1 MNIVIAQYYT
11 ENLTHGPYAEVINK
25 KYADEQGYGYFVEK
39 NNDKIWETLKGKT
52 PTWYKPHL
60 ILEIFETLNP
70 DYVLFLDT
78 DAIISDTEGRIEQF
92 IDKEYSFIAAE
103 DNSEHSL
110 MNAGVFLIRN
120 NAWGNKFL
128 KDWITLGETTKPNN
142 VKNLII
148 SEHDK
153 ETEGYFLQRL
163 WMDQTLLTL
172 MYENYE
178 EYRNEMKIISSRSFN
193 WMRYKDDNFI
203 FHAYYYNTIPN
214 RTIDLIHNDIFN
226 IKIELDRDNLSN
238 LATVYHTDKHHGH
251 NYFNEIYQD
260 LFFPI
265 KDTISKFVELGV
277 HEGAS
282 IMIWREFF
290 QNAEI
295 IGLDISADYH
305 KFHDKTRITLE
316 SINSGIKE
324 TLINFA
330 NKHNDLDVFM
340 DDGSHIMD
348 HQQITLA
355 TIFKSVKSGG
365 IYVLEDLHTS
375 VSVKNDPNSIWR
387 SEGGETTTLDMLENF
402 VETGKIVSDFL
413 TEEEC
418 IYLEENIKE
427 CKIYKLQPHWS
438 YTSVIIKK

>member
-1 MNIVIAQYYT
+1 
-11 ENLTHGPYAEVINK
+11 
-25 KYADEQGYGYFVEK
+25 
-39 NNDKIWETLKGKT
+39 
-52 PTWYKPHL
+52 
-60 ILEIFETLNP
+60 
-70 DYVLFLDT
+70 
-78 DAIISDTEGRIEQF
+78 
-92 IDKEYSFIAAE
+92 
-103 DNSEHSL
+103 

-120 NAWGNKFL
+120 NTWGNKFL

-142 VKNLII
+142 VKNLFI

-178 EYRNEMKIISSRSFN
+178 EYRNEMKIISNRSFN

-226 IKIELDRDNLSN
+226 IKIELDRDSLSN

-251 NYFNEIYQD
+251 NYFNTVYQD
-260 LFFPI
+260 LFYPI
-265 KDTISKFVELGV
+265 KDTVSKFVELGV

-282 IMIWREFF
+282 ILIWREFF

-295 IGLDISADYH
+295 IGLDLSTDYH
-305 KFHDKTRITLE
+305 KFRDKTRITLE

-324 TLINFA
+324 TLIDFSNRYS
-330 NKHNDLDVFM
+330 DIDVFM

-375 VSVKNDPNSIWR
+375 VSVKDDPNSIWR

>member
-1 MNIVIAQYYT
+1 MFT
-11 ENLTHGPYAEVINK
+11 K
-25 KYADEQGYGYFVEK
+25 KIFTLVKMHYADQK
-39 NNDKIWETLKGKT
+39 N
-52 PTWYKPHL
+52 
-60 ILEIFETLNP
+60 
-70 DYVLFLDT
+70 
-78 DAIISDTEGRIEQF
+78 
-92 IDKEYSFIAAE
+92 
-103 DNSEHSL
+103 
-110 MNAGVFLIRN
+110 
-120 NAWGNKFL
+120 
-128 KDWITLGETTKPNN
+128 KD
-142 VKNLII
+142 
-148 SEHDK
+148 S
-153 ETEGYFLQRL
+153 
-163 WMDQTLLTL
+163 
-172 MYENYE
+172 
-178 EYRNEMKIISSRSFN
+178 
-193 WMRYKDDNFI
+193 
-203 FHAYYYNTIPN
+203 
-214 RTIDLIHNDIFN
+214 
-226 IKIELDRDNLSN
+226 LSN

-260 LFFPI
+260 LFYPI
-265 KDTISKFVELGV
+265 KDTVSKFVELGV

-282 IMIWREFF
+282 ILIWREFF

-330 NKHNDLDVFM
+330 NRYSDIDVFM

-375 VSVKNDPNSIWR
+375 MSVKEDPNSIWR

-438 YTSVIIKK
+438 YTSVIVKK